1 MRDYECSGGSKSVNS
16 RRMFSSKKQSTKFER
31 EKQLVKVCK
40 TDMKRLLDYMRES
53 LINSSDTLIEAFE
66 TCHILKALEN
76 NENNFQKRNSQMKLT
91 TSHLVRDSSRPDSNK
106 VNISL
111 SLFIRMS
118 YN

>member
-16 RRMFSSKKQSTKFER
+16 RRMFSSKKQSTKHDKFEK

-53 LINSSDTLIEAFE
+53 LINSSDTLIEAYE

-76 NENNFQKRNSQMKLT
+76 VENNFQKRNSQMKLT
-91 TSHLVRDSSRPDSNK
+91 TFHLVKDPSDPDSNQ
-106 VNISL
+106 VSIT
-111 SLFIRMS
+111 
-118 YN
+118 Y